1 MGGCKTRGATL
12 PKLERAT
19 PLSCCPTWQIPISP
33 SIEKK
38 SFWKVTLCYSCV
50 PYLFDRQLT
59 ECPRAGPY
67 PRWAGVNACFPFA
80 YHGCTRS
87 LAGAKSFFTRMCRG
101 IFLAGARFPCKT
113 SFLALQGV
121 HFWLPAAGC
130 HFSGCKM
137 CLSGCKGGGTA
148 ARGFLWPSLLATMG
162 PSSHI

>member
-1 MGGCKTRGATL
+1 LGGCKTRGATL

-101 IFLAGARFPCKT
+101 IFLAGCKVSLQNLLFGAT
-113 SFLALQGV
+113 RGTFLASGCRMSLFWMQGV
-121 HFWLPAAGC
+121 SFRLQ
-130 HFSGCKM
+130 
-137 CLSGCKGGGTA
+137 GGTA
-148 ARGFLWPSLLATMG
+148 ARGVLWPSVLATMD
-162 PSSHI
+162 PSSRI